1 MPCALYEWSASSS
14 RRTEFAGIASL
25 PGPYVFLVTDWAG
38 RDVALEERQWTHHIL
53 RRRQWNDDRM
63 IPLIRQTIQDPDV
76 AYVSERSAQRV
87 ELWRRFTDVKDGSP
101 GLLHVIV
108 EYDGLVQQASSG
120 DVITAMV
127 AIEVDSK
134 GARLWTRP

>member
-1 MPCALYEWSASSS
+1 
-14 RRTEFAGIASL
+14 
-25 PGPYVFLVTDWAG
+25 
-38 RDVALEERQWTHHIL
+38 
-53 RRRQWNDDRM
+53 M